1 MDYGIIN
8 MKRLLLLLLMNLI
21 LVACEAQSTPIAAVR
36 TPTVTPA
43 PIVTMASQIR
53 YGLYSNVIGF
63 VQDINTLQESA
74 LVEPMSAES
83 AIGDYD
89 VVVAY
94 GVYDGWQQSP
104 ISHHI
109 SLIINPNL
117 APLDDEGIRNILRQT
132 FDSQAFLAALNIVG
146 TLSGTTQAVSLPE
159 TKIALANAGFPD
171 GFVLTMAVETIPNLE
186 AIAAQFTQRNID
198 LHVIE
203 NESNILN
210 DNRTHLLLIRWSQD
224 SQRTTWIEQ
233 VGEANV
239 LDLFTLPIS
248 YIASDNLTL
257 TFTENGWPLP
267 AR

>member
-1 MDYGIIN
+1 
-8 MKRLLLLLLMNLI
+8 MKRLLLLLTMSLF
-21 LVACEAQSTPIAAVR
+21 LVACETQSTPIAAVQ
-36 TPTVTPA
+36 TPMVTPELIMTI
-43 PIVTMASQIR
+43 PPQIR
-53 YGLYSNVIGF
+53 YGLYPNVVDF
-63 VQDINTLQESA
+63 VQDINLLQESA

-117 APLDDEGIRNILRQT
+117 APLDNENIRNILRQT
-132 FDSQAFLAALNIVG
+132 FDSRAFLNVLNIVG
-146 TLSGTTQAVSLPE
+146 TLSGTTQAVSPNE
-159 TKIALANAGFPD
+159 TKIALANSGFPD
-171 GFVLTMAVETIPNLE
+171 GFVLTMAVETIPSLE

-203 NESNILN
+203 NEPNMLN
-210 DNRTHLLLIRWSQD
+210 NNRAHLLLILWTQEA
-224 SQRTTWIEQ
+224 QRTIWLEQ
-233 VGEANV
+233 VGEENI

-248 YIASDNLTL
+248 YIASDNLNL
-257 TFTENGWPLP
+257 TFTENGFPLP